1 MTQVVLMKLNRH
13 SSSGCNQIFGKN
25 QLRVINYIDVIISL
39 KQKVTRFL
47 SCNYGCFDVWIT

>member
-13 SSSGCNQIFGKN
+13 SSSGCNQNFGKN
-25 QLRVINYIDVIISL
+25 HLRVINYIDVIISL

-47 SCNYGCFDVWIT
+47 SCNYGCFDV